1 MIHPYG
7 GLEQMKYGGYS
18 KGLVKIDFKNIFFK
32 KKKMHICEKKN
43 KTKCIFV
50 RKILISWYEKV
61 WL

>member
-32 KKKMHICEKKN
+32 KKN
-43 KTKCIFV
+43 KCIFV
-50 RKILISWYEKV
+50 REKTKLNAYL
-61 WL
+61 WEKF